1 MKVRMKLY
9 VKMLLLILT
18 TSFVIF
24 GASILV
30 IGLQIKKN
38 AYNKSVEYADLTA
51 EVNARQI
58 KGEMQKY
65 MSTAQGLNNFLL
77 SFESLDSA
85 ARRGNLMNI
94 LKYNLKKKTDI
105 LSLWTIWEPN
115 TIDNFDSL
123 YINVKGNTYI
133 GNFSPTYYKDGDSIK
148 LEGLSSG
155 PLFQGDYYTIPKAN
169 REQTLLAPYYYSY
182 GKGEEYAVLQTN
194 MIVPLIYN
202 GRFLGVI
209 GADASLDSLQ
219 KYAEQIKPFDESYAF
234 LIAHDGSIVAHRSSK
249 WVGQK
254 LDTLKYSKV
263 TSEEILQNAQWNNN
277 YNFTDTDP
285 ITGQETYFTMSP
297 LTIGKASERWVFGIA
312 VPTSE
317 LNSVAKNSFIL
328 SIIAGLVALSV
339 LSIFIYII
347 ARSITRP
354 VTNITRVLEE
364 IAKGNIETS
373 LKVKGKYNDEINDM
387 AQSVN
392 KLIDGLNETASFAKQ
407 IGEGN
412 LDREHQLLSKNDF
425 LGQSLVDMRESLK
438 EARKFEEEKREKDR
452 KQAWVT
458 QGLAQFGE
466 ILREDNDDMQKFSLN
481 IAKHICEYMEIPQCA
496 IFIIE
501 EDENESYFDLKAV
514 HAFGSQKLIDKKVK
528 EGEELVGRAISE
540 KNTIHLTNTPDSFAT
555 LTSGKTDDPAPNNLL
570 IVPMLMNDEPFGLL
584 ELMGYEPFEYHQI
597 EFAEKL
603 AENIAAT
610 VSSVKTNIR
619 TAQLLKQS
627 EQLKDELSQQEE
639 EMRQNLE
646 EMQATQEEA
655 KKRESELSDIRNTL
669 QNTTMMAE
677 YDLDGRII
685 RINELMANTYGHA
698 AEHMI
703 GKFQDAFVTQDD
715 ASRRGF
721 LKFWQEVISG
731 VTKKRI
737 HEVTKRDQTIY
748 LNETYIPI
756 FEDEEIDRV
765 LNIATDITHKV
776 KLDKEITQLMNKVSE
791 LKNN

>member
-1 MKVRMKLY
+1 MKVRIKLY
-9 VKMLLLILT
+9 VKMLLLIIT
-18 TSFVIF
+18 TSFVVF

-30 IGLQIKKN
+30 IGLQIRQN
-38 AYNKSVEYADLTA
+38 AYKKSVEYADLTA
-51 EVNARQI
+51 EVNAQKI

-65 MSTAQGLNNFLL
+65 MSTAQGLNNFFL
-77 SFESLDSA
+77 SFEALDST
-85 ARRGNLMNI
+85 ARRENFMNI
-94 LKYNLKKKTDI
+94 LKYNLKKKSDI
-105 LSLWTIWEPN
+105 LSLWTIWETN

-123 YINVKGNTYI
+123 YVNVKGNTYL
-133 GNFSPTYYKDGDSIK
+133 GNFSPTLYKDGDSIK
-148 LEGLSSG
+148 LEGLTSG
-155 PLFQGDYYTIPKAN
+155 PLFQGDYYTTPKAN
-169 REQTLLAPYYYSY
+169 RKQTLLAPYYYSY
-182 GKGEEYAVLQTN
+182 GKSEDKGILQTN
-194 MIVPLIYN
+194 MIVPMLYH
-202 GRFLGVI
+202 GKFLGVI

-219 KYAEQIKPFDESYAF
+219 KYAEQIKPFNESYAF
-234 LIAHDGSIVAHRSSK
+234 LIAHDGSIVAHKTSK

-254 LDTLKYSKV
+254 LDTLKYNKV
-263 TSEEILQNAQWNNN
+263 TSEQILQNAQWNKN
-277 YNFTDTDP
+277 YNFTDIDP
-285 ITGQETYFTMSP
+285 ITKQETYFTMSP

-328 SIIAGLVALSV
+328 SIIAGLIALAV
-339 LSIFIYII
+339 LSIFIYLI
-347 ARSITRP
+347 ARSISRP
-354 VTNITRVLEE
+354 VTNITRVLQE
-364 IAKGNIETS
+364 IAKGNIETR
-373 LKVKGKYNDEINDM
+373 LKVDGKYNDEINDM

-392 KLIDGLNETASFAKQ
+392 KLIDGLNDTATFAKQ

-412 LDREHQLLSKNDF
+412 LDEQHDLLSKNDF

-438 EARKFEEEKREKDR
+438 KARKFEEEKREKDR

-466 ILREDNDDMQKFSLN
+466 ILREDNNDMQKFSLN
-481 IAKHICEYMEIPQCA
+481 IAKNLCEYMEIPQCA
-496 IFIIE
+496 IYIIE
-501 EDENESYFDLKAV
+501 EEENQTIFDLKSAY
-514 HAFGSQKLIDKKVK
+514 AYGSQKVIDKKIK

-540 KNTIHLTNTPDSFAT
+540 KSTIHLTETPESFAT
-555 LTSGKTDDPAPNNLL
+555 ITTGKTDDPAPNNLL
-570 IVPMLMNDEPFGLL
+570 IVPMLMNDEPFGVL
-584 ELMGYEPFEYHQI
+584 ELMAYSPFENHQV
-597 EFAEKL
+597 EFAEKV
-603 AENIAAT
+603 AESIAAT

-655 KKRESELSDIRNTL
+655 KKRESELSAIRNTL
-669 QNTTMMAE
+669 NNTTMIAE
-677 YDLDGRII
+677 YDLEGRII

-698 AEHMI
+698 TEHMT

-715 ASRRGF
+715 SSRRNF
-721 LKFWQEVISG
+721 IKFWQEVISG

-737 HEVTKRDQTIY
+737 QEITKRDQTIY

-756 FEDEEIDRV
+756 YDDDEINRV

-776 KLDKEITQLMNKVSE
+776 NLDKEITQLMNKVSE
-791 LKNN
+791 LKNV